1 MPDVIIPRKC
11 VGELRKLLDE
21 IDGSVGVSLSTTKI
35 RFDLGQAVLT
45 SKLIDGT
52 FPDYSRVIPTGND
65 KILKIDPRSFE
76 EGVDRVSTIATEK
89 RSEEHTSEL
98 QSLMRISYAVFCL
111 KKKKNIKQI
120 ISH

>member
-1 MPDVIIPRKC
+1 MRISDWSSDVC
-11 VGELRKLLDE
+11 SSDL

-89 RSEEHTSEL
+89 TR
-98 QSLMRISYAVFCL
+98 AVKMAL
-111 KKKKNIKQI
+111 DRKRTRLNSSQ
-120 ISH
+120 